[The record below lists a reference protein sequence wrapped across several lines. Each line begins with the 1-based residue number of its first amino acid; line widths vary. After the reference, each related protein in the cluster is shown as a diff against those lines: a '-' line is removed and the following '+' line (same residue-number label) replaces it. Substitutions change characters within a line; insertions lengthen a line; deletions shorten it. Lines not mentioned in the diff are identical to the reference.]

1 MIDVDALG
9 MEVDAAMDR
18 LGHPMMDCLWV
29 DCEPGGAREAMGQV
43 VGLVRA
49 LGLDPVYQMQV
60 RPCTP
65 PAPHGGVDA
74 VNHASNAVLS
84 MRAPHT
90 NPVGCNGCV
99 QPVADPCPSGTLVF
113 LTPVVGTRSC
123 RPCTVVRWVLRL

>member
-9 MEVDAAMDR
+9 MEVDAAMGR

-60 RPCTP
+60 RPGTP

-74 VNHASNAVLS
+74 VSHASNAVLS
-84 MRAPHT
+84 LRAFYT
-90 NPVGCNGCV
+90 NPVGCSGWV
-99 QPVADPCPSGTLVF
+99 QPVADPCHSETF
-113 LTPVVGTRSC
+113 APVVDARSC